1 MWPLELKV
9 KLPCFVQHE
18 QKLHGLLQELTHLV
32 CLKLVLVSQLDQ
44 LALVVALHFH
54 ELLAEHVE
62 QVQRVQ
68 QVVELELFSKPL
80 GQGEHPLK
88 LEWKMQKLQQERLV
102 YCF

>member
-1 MWPLELKV
+1 
-9 KLPCFVQHE
+9 
-18 QKLHGLLQELTHLV
+18 
-32 CLKLVLVSQLDQ
+32 
-44 LALVVALHFH
+44 
-54 ELLAEHVE
+54 LAEHVE